1 MIKKI
6 KNGKIALDG
15 AWSLYRRSPAV
26 AEYIRW
32 YAKHAAW
39 IPKFHNRYAGQ
50 DCFLMGNGP
59 SLNKVDLQALKN
71 YHLIGL
77 NKIHLLLE
85 RQPLDLT
92 FQVAVNP
99 LVIAQSWEDFTNL
112 ACPSFLAYRP
122 AKKHVADTGNIHY
135 LATSPYLEP
144 RFSHVL
150 DEPVWEG
157 WTVTYVAL
165 QLALFMGFRRVFL
178 IGVDH
183 NFACVG
189 NPNEEQRL
197 EGNDSN
203 HFDPRYFSGQQWHLP
218 DLEGSEMAYS
228 MAKFA
233 FERKGGAIFDA
244 TIGGKCEIFSKMDI
258 SKAFS
263 ECRPKK

>member
-1 MIKKI
+1 MIRKI

-15 AWSLYRRSPAV
+15 AWSLYRRSPAI
-26 AEYIRW
+26 AEYIQW

-39 IPKFHNRYAGQ
+39 IPKFHNRYAGR

-59 SLNKVDLQALKN
+59 SLNKVDLPALRN

-92 FQVAVNP
+92 FHVAVNE
-99 LVIAQSWEDFTNL
+99 LVIEQSWKDFTHL
-112 ACPSFLAYRP
+112 DCPSFLSYRP
-122 AKKHVADTGNIHY
+122 AEKLVADSGNIHY
-135 LATSPYLEP
+135 FLTARRAAPC
-144 RFSHVL
+144 FSKVL
-150 DEPVWEG
+150 DEPLWEG
-157 WTVTYVAL
+157 WTVTFVAL

-189 NPNEEQRL
+189 KPNEEQKMD
-197 EGNDSN
+197 GNDPN

-218 DLEGSEMAYS
+218 DLEGSEMAYQI
-228 MAKFA
+228 AKFA
-233 FERKGGAIFDA
+233 FERNGGAILDA
-244 TIGGKCEIFSKMDI
+244 TIGGKCEIFTKMDI
-258 SKAFS
+258 SQAFS
-263 ECRPKK
+263 DCRPKE